1 MPKNRA
7 LAMDFDMRSY
17 IVTFMFVMMAL
28 VVSGCASS
36 YDDSA
41 TPGMSDPFENTNR
54 AVFDF
59 NQTVD
64 SNVIHPIVDGYR
76 YIVPQ
81 PARTGVHNVLNNLQS
96 PVSLANELLQ
106 GDVDGAGMVTFRA
119 VVNTLVGFGGLFD
132 FAGAEGYTVDGEDFG
147 QTLAVW
153 GVDHGPY
160 IVVPILG
167 SSSVRDY
174 SGYFVDSFADPLRWY
189 LFNHGEEHIYYK
201 KMGVKYLDVRNEL
214 KDTLEELQFSS
225 IDYYASV
232 RNTYYQARKALASD
246 QGSIVSDSDD
256 AYPDFDD
263 Y

>member
-1 MPKNRA
+1 
-7 LAMDFDMRSY
+7 MDIDMRST
-17 IVTFMFVMMAL
+17 IITFTFLLMGAF
-28 VVSGCASS
+28 VSGCASS
-36 YDDSA
+36 GYDDSA

-59 NQTVD
+59 NQKVD
-64 SNVIHPIVDGYR
+64 DNVIHPIVDGYR

-96 PVSLANELLQ
+96 PVSLANEILQ
-106 GDVDGAGMVTFRA
+106 GDIDGASMVTFRA

-132 FAGAEGYTVDGEDFG
+132 FAGAEGYTVDAEDFG

-167 SSSVRDY
+167 SSSARDY
-174 SGYFVDSFADPLRWY
+174 SGYFVDTFADPLRWY
-189 LFNHGEEHIYYK
+189 LFNTGEEHIYYK
-201 KMGVKYLDVRNEL
+201 KMGAKYLDVRNEL
-214 KDTLEELQFSS
+214 KDLLEELQFSS

-232 RNTYYQARKALASD
+232 RNTYYQARKALVSD
-246 QGSIVSDSDD
+246 QGAITSDAEV
-256 AYPDFDD
+256 AYPDFDEF
-263 Y
+263 